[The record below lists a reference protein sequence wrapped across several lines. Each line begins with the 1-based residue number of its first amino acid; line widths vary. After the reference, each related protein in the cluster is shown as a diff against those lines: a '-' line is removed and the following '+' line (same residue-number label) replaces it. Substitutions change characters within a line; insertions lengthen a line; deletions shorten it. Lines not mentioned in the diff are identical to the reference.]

1 LGGPLT
7 YVIILFIAIITCF
20 RDNFAAMMALSTMA
34 AGDGMADLIGR
45 RFGKN
50 NKWFFN
56 QDKSIAGTVA
66 FIVASSLCSIC
77 LGYYFIT
84 VGAVVNVSSS
94 IPFIDLVGKFIL
106 ISILCAFIE
115 LIPIV
120 DDNWSVP
127 ISAFV
132 LSYLTLY

>member
-1 LGGPLT
+1 
-7 YVIILFIAIITCF
+7 
-20 RDNFAAMMALSTMA
+20 MALSTMA